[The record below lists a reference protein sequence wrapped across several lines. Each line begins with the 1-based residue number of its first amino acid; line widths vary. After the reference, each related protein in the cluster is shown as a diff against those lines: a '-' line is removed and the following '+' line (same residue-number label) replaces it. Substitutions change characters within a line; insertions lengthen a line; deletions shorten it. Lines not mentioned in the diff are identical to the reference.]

1 LRRVRAATGGAVVLL
16 DGGDMFQG
24 TLESNLNEGRSVVQA
39 FAHLGY
45 DAAAVGN
52 HEFDFGPV
60 GPDVTVQT
68 PGDDPRGAL
77 LARAAEA
84 PFPILSV
91 NLVRADSGAV
101 LPIGPRGGAST
112 TIERAGVRIGIIGG
126 STEDTPRT
134 TNSANVS
141 DLRMLS
147 LGPAIAD
154 EARRLRAAGVDLV
167 FVAMHAG
174 GSCRHFG
181 SPDDHASCDPE
192 DEVFAVTNAIP
203 EGLVDGI
210 VAGHT
215 HSGVAHRFH
224 GIPVIESFSNG
235 QAFGR
240 IDFAYDRRTRR
251 VVDVNIHEPMR
262 LCGLE
267 RRPSCEETRYEG
279 AAISPDEV
287 LSARIAWAFDEARA
301 RKEQSLGVRVEGPFA
316 RNYRE
321 ESALGNLLAD
331 LMLEATPGADVALV
345 NGGGIRADLREGTL
359 RYGDLFEIFP
369 FDNLFARVR
378 VTGSELRR
386 IVEHNLRADSG
397 ILSLGGVRVVAR
409 CSGEPGQIAITVTR
423 TNGAPI
429 ADDEW
434 LVLSTSD
441 FIATGGDGLFRSIAM
456 DGRTQIERERP
467 VIRDVL
473 AERLR
478 ARPAIRAEE
487 FFDASA
493 RRLSFE
499 GARPMACSQ

>member
-1 LRRVRAATGGAVVLL
+1 
-16 DGGDMFQG
+16 MFQG

-101 LPIGPRGGAST
+101 LPVGPRGGAST
-112 TIERAGVRIGIIGG
+112 TIERAGLRIGIIGG

-345 NGGGIRADLREGTL
+345 NGGGIRADLREGTP